1 MKKVIQQFYWLT
13 TFFGF
18 IEDKVIEQRWLRR
31 KIVEKCLEIL
41 RLLYDLHILASDQKK
56 FCFFRAAFE
65 QLSIQRQLLIIV

>member
-56 FCFFRAAFE
+56 SFFPSSNF
-65 QLSIQRQLLIIV
+65 